1 MVGNFEELFIL
12 EQVFR
17 SSEDLALD
25 RNPLGTEGNLA
36 LASGTY
42 LGIRQ
47 LAHTGH
53 YGGILH
59 HIGFLKK
66 SLERKRTSG
75 FHGWNLTTEDQKHVG
90 SIVDTLSGRNEPLIV
105 NLFKVTF
112 D

>member
-42 LGIRQ
+42 LGIRHWQ
-47 LAHTGH
+47 LAQTGH

-59 HIGFLKK
+59 HIGYLKK
-66 SLERKRTSG
+66 SLERERTSG
-75 FHGWNLTTEDQKHVG
+75 FHG
-90 SIVDTLSGRNEPLIV
+90 
-105 NLFKVTF
+105 
-112 D
+112 